1 MLGKSGQQEGPRPG
15 LGVGRKSPT
24 QERVGSRGPSP
35 SPSQTPHWLLRVS
48 CLHLIPAEDV
58 AARGLFLRNR
68 TCCSPV
74 HNPSMAAHCLLGTVR
89 SQSEKPNPAVG
100 GFAGL
105 SPESADV
112 WKAVSRGRWWQLRRS
127 EESLCAH
134 YLCKLWTNQTAKHG
148 KGEPQIGGQLKSK
161 SGQVGNVEKVQTGVV
176 TGWSCVISSDVSG
189 TP

>member
-1 MLGKSGQQEGPRPG
+1 M
-15 LGVGRKSPT
+15 
-24 QERVGSRGPSP
+24 GSRGPSP
-35 SPSQTPHWLLRVS
+35 SPSQTPYWLLRVS

-74 HNPSMAAHCLLGTVR
+74 QNPSMAAHCLLGTVG

-112 WKAVSRGRWWQLRRS
+112 WKAVTGGGGGRSGAPRNHCVPITCANCGRIKQQSMVR
-127 EESLCAH
+127 ESHRLE
-134 YLCKLWTNQTAKHG
+134 G
-148 KGEPQIGGQLKSK
+148 S
-161 SGQVGNVEKVQTGVV
+161 
-176 TGWSCVISSDVSG
+176 
-189 TP
+189 